1 VNEPEQIRRKGGST
15 DGLDEVDCLISKRIG
30 RTFAVA
36 DRVNFH
42 CNLSRVAGWPVH
54 LDRHDQARLSGAF
67 PVWKYIAFKLVCK
80 LVFHSA
86 CKLARRFTGNR
97 QAGLT
102 RMAGTAGTNRSNE
115 VYEWLRVAIVTGEMR
130 PNEHLIEADLAE
142 RLAVSRTP
150 IRECLQRLADGGLIV
165 PRKRGWAVREYTPQE
180 VIENS
185 EVRAGLEGYATRLA
199 TTRATDEQLAAI
211 SAIHQQRLRIE
222 VVDEKSRVATNRN
235 FHDAIIAAAQNK
247 RLTDAIY
254 RSGQFYFNAP
264 LARLTTAEEMKA
276 GNADHQR
283 IVDAM
288 IGRDPAA
295 AESAMRDHILRT
307 FTIFQ
312 RFNR

>member
-1 VNEPEQIRRKGGST
+1 M
-15 DGLDEVDCLISKRIG
+15 
-30 RTFAVA
+30 
-36 DRVNFH
+36 
-42 CNLSRVAGWPVH
+42 
-54 LDRHDQARLSGAF
+54 
-67 PVWKYIAFKLVCK
+67 
-80 LVFHSA
+80 
-86 CKLARRFTGNR
+86 
-97 QAGLT
+97 
-102 RMAGTAGTNRSNE
+102 RMADTAGASRSNE

-130 PNEHLIEADLAE
+130 PNEPLIEADLAE

-150 IRECLQRLADGGLIV
+150 IREGLQRLADGGLIV
-165 PRKRGWAVREYTPQE
+165 ARKRGWAVREYTPQE

-199 TTRATDEQLAAI
+199 TVRASDEQLAAI
-211 SAIHQQRLRIE
+211 AEIHRQRLSIKA
-222 VVDEKSRVATNRN
+222 VDEKSRVATNRN
-235 FHDAIIAAAQNK
+235 FHDTIIAAASNK

-264 LARLTTAEEMKA
+264 LARLTTEEEMKA

-288 IGRDPAA
+288 LGRDPAA
-295 AESAMRDHILRT
+295 AENAMRDHILRT